1 MATLK
6 PFLESDFNTQ
16 REQWEKSLLS
26 ELKIPE
32 IGNKASRKLLSG
44 MTIPTLSLD
53 AKAEISLS
61 GDVAWKKA
69 AVSYVKL
76 PQDLKSVLAD
86 DLQSGVKNFF
96 FHKDSLNSESW
107 KTICSV
113 LETYEQVQDLE
124 VFIPGGSFSSPKLK
138 VISKLITGS
147 LSHDQGGHAVQELGE
162 LASNVI
168 KNLSDEVLYLGVYV
182 DSMFFQNIAK
192 IRAARLLAMKI
203 LEEENLQKKIRIVAL
218 TSFQGWS
225 LYERYSNMLR
235 NETAVASALIG
246 GADHVQSS
254 GYNSIIEFE
263 TENAKEDEHTER
275 SRRMARNTSHVLA
288 LESLLGIVSDA
299 SFGSFHLENLTQ
311 GFCEEGWTTMQR
323 LLKGE
328 DLSSEI
334 KKVREEKEL
343 RIMTRKSVMSG
354 INDYPDRSETLNLK
368 LKAPSFFRQARK
380 FEELRLQME
389 SIKKPEVFVALYGD
403 YAALNARLN
412 FVKNY
417 FELLGLKV
425 SDPGKSVNTIEE
437 FKLQLSSHKA
447 EIVAFCALDD
457 QYPLIQDFSSSLPAK
472 HKFVAGKV
480 EMAGMKNLFAGQN
493 IYEVLLN
500 LVNDFKGRS
509 A

>member
-16 REQWEKSLLS
+16 REQWEKALLS
-26 ELKIPE
+26 ELKITE
-32 IGNKASRKLLSG
+32 VGNKASRKLLSG
-44 MTIPTLSLD
+44 MSIPTLSLD
-53 AKAEISLS
+53 AKAEISLTS
-61 GDVAWKKA
+61 DLAWKKA
-69 AVSYVKL
+69 SVSYAKL
-76 PQDLKSVLAD
+76 PQDIKAALTD

-96 FHKDSLNSESW
+96 FHKDSLNSDSW
-107 KTICSV
+107 KTVCSV
-113 LETYEQVQDLE
+113 LDTYEHAKDLE
-124 VFIPGGSFSSPKLK
+124 VFIPGGNFSSTKIN
-138 VISKLITGS
+138 VITKIISGS
-147 LSHDQGGHAVQELGE
+147 NSHDHGGHAVQELGE
-162 LASNVI
+162 LAFNVT
-168 KNLSDEVLYLGVYV
+168 KNLSDDVLYIGVYV

-203 LEEENLQKKIRIVAL
+203 LEEENLNKKIRIVAL

-254 GYNSIIEFE
+254 GYNAIIELE
-263 TENAKEDEHTER
+263 AEGVKEDEHFER

-299 SFGSFHLENLTQ
+299 SYGSFHLENLTL
-311 GFCEEGWTTMQR
+311 GFCEESWKTMQR
-323 LLKGE
+323 ILKGE
-328 DLSSEI
+328 DLAAEI
-334 KKVREEKEL
+334 KKVSDEKEL

-368 LKAPSFFRQARK
+368 LKAPHVFRQARK
-380 FEELRLQME
+380 FEELRLEME
-389 SIKKPEVFVALYGD
+389 SMKKPEVYIALFGD

-425 SDPGKSVNTIEE
+425 SEAGHSVTTVEE
-437 FKLQLSSHKA
+437 FKANLSSHKA
-447 EIVAFCALDD
+447 DIVAFCALDD
-457 QYPLIQDFSSSLPAK
+457 QYPLIQDIPVTAK
-472 HKFVAGKV
+472 YKFVAGKA
-480 EMAGMKNLFAGQN
+480 EISGMKNLFAGQN
-493 IYEVLLN
+493 IYETLQN